1 MSSYNSIEKIKY
13 TEDLSDAVSLDE
25 YIVFANE
32 RNELKYI
39 VFKFSNNVNQQLL
52 GMKFEVSQYD
62 MHDNL
67 IERSVVIYNNFL
79 AKANSSFVPK
89 AKLRV
94 LYACKR
100 ISVRLIQAAFDRVM
114 WNEGEYVDN
123 TYKFEHFA
131 RDERYIEEKD
141 RPKASPKPTPAPKR
155 KKERGERFT
164 SRNIM
169 KKNIAVFPKVFYWL
183 TSILLLVAMG
193 LAIWVFPNYS
203 KQFTLKGYELEII
216 ADDLVTI
223 RGYEGDEK
231 ELTVPDNIN
240 GYKVTRIGKD
250 AFRYLSAT
258 KITLPESVTQ
268 IEAGAFKNLKAL
280 KTVTCTSTSLTV
292 EALAFENVTSL
303 TEFDM
308 AGATLKKNCFS
319 GCGNLSKITFARTDV
334 EKFVDLF
341 DEKIHLVTVWTFN
354 GTYNESETFFDGAKL
369 GWLR

>member
-1 MSSYNSIEKIKY
+1 MSSYNIIEKIKY

-131 RDERYIEEKD
+131 RDERYIEEQN
-141 RPKASPKPTPAPKR
+141 RPKAPAAPKSQTKS
-155 KKERGERFT
+155 KKEDRGERFT

-169 KKNIAVFPKVFYWL
+169 KKNVAVFPKVFYWL

-193 LAIWVFPNYS
+193 LAIWLFPSYS
-203 KQFTLKGYELEII
+203 KKFTLKGYELEIL
-216 ADDLVTI
+216 ADNLVAI

-258 KITLPESVTQ
+258 KITLPESVTL

-280 KTVTCTSTSLTV
+280 TTVTCASESLTV
-292 EALAFENVTSL
+292 EGLAFKNVTSL

-308 AGATLKKNCFS
+308 AGAKLKKYCFS
-319 GCGNLSKITFARTDV
+319 GCGNLSKITFAQTDV

-369 GWLR
+369 AG